1 MSTFATEGSW
11 YYVVITGASKG
22 FGKALAESF
31 SKSIDGPLHIVL
43 TGRVTDDLEEVRNI
57 VIGLRANKLTKCE
70 ILSIDL
76 SDLRLLETSAKRL
89 FQLESEI
96 EYSNMFLANN
106 AGSLGPLTVIGN
118 HDISDISL
126 ATDFNITS
134 FCYLTSYFI
143 EKVVRPSSR
152 AIIVNTS
159 SLAAIQPFL
168 AKGIYC
174 ATKAA
179 REMYLRVLAEEN
191 KGNDN
196 IKILNYAPGP
206 LDTAMQKEIRER
218 EEVHAPVR
226 EAFIALFVEGKLVK
240 PEDSAD
246 KCVSI
251 LLRNLF
257 VSGSHIDYFD
267 EIDV

>member
-1 MSTFATEGSW
+1 M
-11 YYVVITGASKG
+11 
-22 FGKALAESF
+22 AESF
-31 SKSIDGPLHIVL
+31 SKFVELPLHIVL
-43 TGRVTDDLEEVRNI
+43 TGRSTKGLEAVQSS
-57 VIGLRANKLTKCE
+57 VICLRGTKLTKC
-70 ILSIDL
+70 DL
-76 SDLRLLETSAKRL
+76 ISLDLADLGSLEASAQQL
-89 FQLESEI
+89 FHLNPEFI
-96 EYSNMFLANN
+96 YSKMILANN
-106 AGSLGPLTVIGN
+106 AGSLGPLTVIGTHN
-118 HDISDISL
+118 DVSELSQAL
-126 ATDFNITS
+126 DFNVTS

-143 EKVVRPSSR
+143 EKVVRSTCN
-152 AIIVNTS
+152 AIVVNTS

-168 AKGIYC
+168 AKGVYC

-179 REMYLRVLAEEN
+179 REMYLRVLAEEC
-191 KGNDN
+191 KMNDN

-218 EEVHAPVR
+218 EVVHPPVR
-226 EAFIALFVEGKLVK
+226 EAFVALFEEGKLVK

-267 EIDV
+267 DINV